1 MRRPMVFVLL
11 AGLAAM
17 LASVMVY
24 SALKRRE
31 AEVQNAMSHNVEVVV
46 AAMDLPLGTKIELG
60 DFQTPPGL
68 AGSLPP
74 APASAASAPP
84 GSPVGAVPSA
94 AVSRPRE
101 DGGRAAG

>member
-31 AEVQNAMSHNVEVVV
+31 AEVQNAMSHNVQVVMEIDRWV
-46 AAMDLPLGTKIELG
+46 AVGRYECDN
-60 DFQTPPGL
+60 
-68 AGSLPP
+68 
-74 APASAASAPP
+74 AAQRQAIRR
-84 GSPVGAVPSA
+84 
-94 AVSRPRE
+94 SRKGE
-101 DGGRAAG
+101 TTMLISEK

>member
-31 AEVQNAMSHNVEVVV
+31 AEVQNAMPITSKSW
-46 AAMDLPLGTKIELG
+46 LRPTI
-60 DFQTPPGL
+60 FR
-68 AGSLPP
+68 
-74 APASAASAPP
+74 SAPRL
-84 GSPVGAVPSA
+84 SWAK
-94 AVSRPRE
+94 
-101 DGGRAAG
+101 